1 MTVLGSVDIVFV
13 GWGGGKRVCITY
25 SYVVNFHTLD
35 NMELFNTDLLS
46 LIELSLEKLEDKIL
60 EAEQDR

>member
-1 MTVLGSVDIVFV
+1 M
-13 GWGGGKRVCITY
+13 CITY